1 MEKTSRRIKK
11 AQIAQSDCV
20 SCGCCVKVCPR
31 DALSIVMGL
40 FAAVDDTRCIGCG
53 KCAKECPASI
63 IELKEVAS

>member
-1 MEKTSRRIKK
+1 MEKSTKPRKKARIK
-11 AQIAQSDCV
+11 QSLCV
-20 SCGCCVKVCPR
+20 SCGSCVKVCPR

-63 IELKEVAS
+63 IELKEAAS